1 MCWQG
6 RSNRSKL
13 LLSLLLLVVLTL
25 PIAVSCKGQES
36 AKATPTA
43 TGTDLLLDPVQ
54 TDAGYVAG
62 TMVGEPGKEVRVY
75 RGVPY
80 AAPPVGNL
88 RWKPPQPVQPW
99 SGIREATV
107 FGSVCPQQE
116 AEWVSGSGAGS
127 ISEDCLY
134 LNVFTPAK
142 KTNERLPVMVWFH
155 GGGFAVGSANQLPY
169 VWPSLPQHGVVM
181 VGVNHRLGP
190 IGLLA
195 LPQLSQESPNGVS
208 GNYMFLDLI
217 AALKWVQT
225 NIEAF
230 GGDPNNVTIFG
241 ESGGGG
247 KVDALMASPLATEL
261 FQHAILE
268 SGASAEGVGIRG
280 VLTLKEAEDL
290 GEQLVARLGIPED
303 GDVLAALRATPYEQI
318 LAASADMSKELTEA
332 MPEAE
337 GIGVLDNLVVDG
349 WFMPDTP
356 TNVFK
361 AGKQNDVSLITC
373 TNLGE
378 LTAENTVIHLPYLIG
393 AYVTRLTAVGE
404 SGNKAYAALFT
415 QVPSKWKEEGV
426 LAFHGLEL
434 PYVFG
439 MLAAVPH
446 PVFYEAFAHPSGA
459 QSQDPGLT
467 EDDQQVSEAMMTMWA
482 QFAKTGD
489 PSVEGLIDWPTWD
502 PTSDQYLDIA
512 WPLEVK
518 TGYSKIVP
526 QQ

>member
-1 MCWQG
+1 MFQKG
-6 RSNRSKL
+6 KSNRFKVFVALFL
-13 LLSLLLLVVLTL
+13 LLVLTL
-25 PIAVSCKGQES
+25 PVIASCKEEES
-36 AKATPTA
+36 AKGTPTA
-43 TGTDLLLDPVQ
+43 AASDLLLDPIK
-54 TDAGYVAG
+54 TDAGYVSG
-62 TMVGEPGKEVRVY
+62 TTVGDPGKEVRAY
-75 RGVPY
+75 RGIPY
-80 AAPPVGNL
+80 TASPVGDL
-88 RWKPPQPVQPW
+88 RWKPPQPVEPW

-107 FGSVCPQQE
+107 FSSRCPQRE
-116 AEWVSGSGAGS
+116 AGWVSGSVSGS

-142 KTNERLPVMVWFH
+142 KTSERLPVMVWFH

-195 LPQLSQESPNGVS
+195 LPQLSKESPNGVS

-225 NIEAF
+225 NIAAF

-247 KVDALMASPLATEL
+247 KVDALMTSPLAEGL
-261 FQHAILE
+261 FQRAILE
-268 SGASAEGVGIRG
+268 SGASAEGVRIRG
-280 VLTLKEAEDL
+280 VLTLKEAEAL
-290 GEQLVARLGIPED
+290 GEELVAKVGISED

-318 LAASADMSKELTEA
+318 LSASADMSKELTEA
-332 MPEAE
+332 RPEAE

-349 WFMPDTP
+349 WFMTDTP

-393 AYVTRLTAVGE
+393 AYVTRLTAVAE
-404 SGNKAYAALFT
+404 SGNKGYAALFS
-415 QVPSKWKEEGV
+415 QVPSTWKKEGV

-439 MLAAVPH
+439 LLAALPNS
-446 PVFYEAFAHPSGA
+446 VFYNAFAQPSGA

-467 EDDQQVSEAMMTMWA
+467 EDDQQVSQAMMTMWA

-489 PSVEGLIDWPTWD
+489 PSVEGLIDWPAWD
-502 PTSDQYLDIA
+502 PANDQYLDIA

>member
-1 MCWQG
+1 MCQRG
-6 RSNRSKL
+6 KSNRFKVPLVLFL
-13 LLSLLLLVVLTL
+13 LAVLTL
-25 PIAVSCKGQES
+25 PIIASCKGEES

-43 TGTDLLLDPVQ
+43 AETDLLLDPIK
-54 TDAGYVAG
+54 TDAGYIAG
-62 TMVGEPGKEVRVY
+62 TTVGDPGKEVRVY

-80 AAPPVGNL
+80 AAPPVGDL
-88 RWKPPQPVQPW
+88 RWKPPQPVEPW

-107 FGSVCPQQE
+107 FSDMCPQQK
-116 AEWVSGSGAGS
+116 ASWVPGTV
-127 ISEDCLY
+127 SEDCLY

-142 KTNERLPVMVWFH
+142 KTSERLPVMVWFH
-155 GGGFAVGSANQLPY
+155 GGGYAVGSANQLPY
-169 VWPSLPQHGVVM
+169 SWPSLPQHGVVM

-195 LPQLSQESPNGVS
+195 LPQLSKESPNGVS

-217 AALKWVQT
+217 ASLKWVQT
-225 NIEAF
+225 NIAAF
-230 GGDPNNVTIFG
+230 GGDPNNITIFG

-247 KVDALMASPLATEL
+247 KVDGLMASPLAKGL

-268 SGASAEGVGIRG
+268 SGANSEGVGVRS
-280 VLTLKEAEDL
+280 VMTLKDAEAL
-290 GEQLVARLGIPED
+290 GEQLVAKLGIPEN
-303 GDVLAALRATPYEQI
+303 GDVLAALRALPYDQI
-318 LAASADMSKELTEA
+318 LQASADMSKELTQA

-337 GIGVLDNLVVDG
+337 GVGVLDNLVVDG
-349 WFMPDTP
+349 WLMPDTP
-356 TNVFK
+356 TNLFK

-378 LTAENTVIHLPYLIG
+378 LTATNTVIHLPYLIG
-393 AYVTRLTAVGE
+393 AYTTRLTAVAK
-404 SGNKAYAALFT
+404 SGNKGYAALFSH
-415 QVPSKWKEEGV
+415 VPSTWKQEGV

-434 PYVFG
+434 AYVFG
-439 MLAAVPH
+439 LLAVLPNSM
-446 PVFYEAFAHPSGA
+446 FYDSFAHPSGA
-459 QSQDPGLT
+459 QSHDPGLT
-467 EDDQQVSEAMMTMWA
+467 EDDQQLSEAMMNMWV

-489 PSVEGLIDWPTWD
+489 PSVEGLINWPTWD
-502 PTSDQYLDIA
+502 PAGDKYLDID

>member
-1 MCWQG
+1 MCPEG
-6 RSNRSKL
+6 KSNRFKL
-13 LLSLLLLVVLTL
+13 LGALFLLVVLTL
-25 PIAVSCKGQES
+25 PIIASCKGEEES
-36 AKATPTA
+36 AKGTPTA
-43 TGTDLLLDPVQ
+43 GATDLLLDPVK
-54 TDAGYVAG
+54 TDAGYVSG
-62 TMVGEPGKEVRVY
+62 TTVGDLGKEVRVY

-80 AAPPVGNL
+80 AAPPEGDL
-88 RWKPPQPVQPW
+88 RWKPPQPVEPW

-107 FGSVCPQQE
+107 FSSMCPQQK
-116 AEWVSGSGAGS
+116 ASWVPGTVG
-127 ISEDCLY
+127 EDCLY

-142 KTNERLPVMVWFH
+142 KTSERLPVMVWFH
-155 GGGFAVGSANQLPY
+155 GGGFAVGSGSQLPY
-169 VWPSLPQHGVVM
+169 SWPSLPQHGVVM
-181 VGVNHRLGP
+181 VSVNHRLGP

-195 LPQLSQESPNGVS
+195 LPQLSKESPNGVS
-208 GNYMFLDLI
+208 GNYMLLDLI
-217 AALKWVQT
+217 ASLKWVQT

-247 KVDALMASPLATEL
+247 KVDALMASPFAKGL

-268 SGASAEGVGIRG
+268 SGTNSEGVGIRS
-280 VLTLKEAEDL
+280 VVTLKDAEAL
-290 GEQLVARLGIPED
+290 GEQLVAKLGIPEN
-303 GDVLAALRATPYEQI
+303 GDVLAALRAIPYEQI
-318 LAASADMSKELTEA
+318 LQASADMSKELTQA

-337 GIGVLDNLVVDG
+337 GVGVLDNLAVDG
-349 WFMPDTP
+349 WVMPDTP
-356 TNVFK
+356 TNVFN

-393 AYVTRLTAVGE
+393 AYTTRLTAVAK
-404 SGNKAYAALFT
+404 SGNKGYAALFSH
-415 QVPSKWKEEGV
+415 VPSTWKKEGV

-439 MLAAVPH
+439 MLAVLPNSM
-446 PVFYEAFAHPSGA
+446 FYDAFAHPSGA
-459 QSQDPGLT
+459 QSHDPGLT
-467 EDDQQVSEAMMTMWA
+467 EDDTKVSEAMMTMWV

-502 PTSDQYLDIA
+502 PATDQYLDID
-512 WPLEVK
+512 WPLAVK
-518 TGYSKIVP
+518 AGYSKIVP

>member
-1 MCWQG
+1 
-6 RSNRSKL
+6 
-13 LLSLLLLVVLTL
+13 
-25 PIAVSCKGQES
+25 
-36 AKATPTA
+36 
-43 TGTDLLLDPVQ
+43 
-54 TDAGYVAG
+54 
-62 TMVGEPGKEVRVY
+62 MVGEPGKEVRVY
-75 RGVPY
+75 RGIPY
-80 AAPPVGNL
+80 AAPPVGDL
-88 RWKPPQPVQPW
+88 RWKPPQPVEPW

-107 FGSVCPQQE
+107 FSNKCAQEQAGWVGGS
-116 AEWVSGSGAGS
+116 A
-127 ISEDCLY
+127 SEDCLY

-142 KTNERLPVMVWFH
+142 KASERLPVMVWIH
-155 GGGFAVGSANQLPY
+155 GGAFTSGSANSLPY

-190 IGLLA
+190 IGMLA
-195 LPQLSQESPNGVS
+195 LPELSQESPNGVS

-217 AALKWVQT
+217 AGLKWVQA
-225 NIEAF
+225 NIAAF

-241 ESGGGG
+241 ESGGSA
-247 KVDALMASPLATEL
+247 KTDALMASPLAEGL
-261 FQHAILE
+261 FQRAILE
-268 SGASAEGVGIRG
+268 SGANSGGSGARG
-280 VLTLKEAEDL
+280 VLSLEEAEAL
-290 GEQLVARLGIPED
+290 GEQLVAKLGIPED

-318 LAASADMSKELTEA
+318 LQAGAAMSAELEQRA
-332 MPEAE
+332 VGALNS
-337 GIGVLDNLVVDG
+337 VVVDG

-361 AGKQNDVSLITC
+361 AGRQNGVSLITC
-373 TNLGE
+373 ANQGE
-378 LTAENTVIHLPYLIG
+378 LAEEPLGHGLTAYLS
-393 AYVTRLTAVGE
+393 RLTAVSK
-404 SGNKAYAALFT
+404 SGNNAYAALFSH
-415 QVPSKWKEEGV
+415 VPSTWKKEGV

-439 MLAAVPH
+439 MLAVLPNSI
-446 PVFYEAFAHPSGA
+446 FYDSFAHPSGA

-489 PSVEGLIDWPTWD
+489 PSVEGLIDWPTWN

-518 TGYSKIVP
+518 SGYSQIVP

>member
-1 MCWQG
+1 MCPEG
-6 RSNRSKL
+6 KSNRFKL
-13 LLSLLLLVVLTL
+13 LGALFLLVGLIL
-25 PIAVSCKGQES
+25 PVAVSCKEEES
-36 AKATPTA
+36 AKGTPTA
-43 TGTDLLLDPVQ
+43 TGTDLLLDPVEL
-54 TDAGYVAG
+54 DAGYVSG

-75 RGVPY
+75 RGIPY
-80 AAPPVGNL
+80 AAPPVGDL
-88 RWKPPQPVQPW
+88 RWKPPQPVEPW

-107 FGSVCPQQE
+107 FSSMCPQQK
-116 AEWVSGSGAGS
+116 ASWVPGT

-142 KTNERLPVMVWFH
+142 KTSERLPVMVWFH
-155 GGGFAVGSANQLPY
+155 GGGFAVGSANSIY
-169 VWPSLPQHGVVM
+169 YTSPSLPQHGVVM

-195 LPQLSQESPNGVS
+195 LPELSKESPNGVS

-217 AALKWVQT
+217 ASLKWVQT
-225 NIEAF
+225 NIAAF

-247 KVDALMASPLATEL
+247 KVDALMASPLAKGL
-261 FQHAILE
+261 FQRAILE
-268 SGASAEGVGIRG
+268 SGASAEAVGIRG
-280 VLTLKEAEDL
+280 VLTLTEAEAL
-290 GEQLVARLGIPED
+290 GEQLVAKLGIPQN
-303 GDVLAALRATPYEQI
+303 GDVLAALRATPYDQI
-318 LAASADMSKELTEA
+318 LQASADMSKELTEA
-332 MPEAE
+332 MPAAE
-337 GIGVLDNLVVDG
+337 GVGVLDNLVVDG
-349 WFMPDTP
+349 WLMPDTP

-393 AYVTRLTAVGE
+393 AYTTRLTAVGE
-404 SGNKAYAALFT
+404 SGNKAYAALFS
-415 QVPSKWKEEGV
+415 QVPSTWKKEGV
-426 LAFHGLEL
+426 LAFHGLEI

-439 MLAAVPH
+439 MLAVVPN
-446 PVFYEAFAHPSGA
+446 PIFYNAFAQPSGA

-482 QFAKTGD
+482 QFAKTGN

-502 PTSDQYLDIA
+502 PATDQYLDID

-518 TGYSKIVP
+518 SGYSKIVP